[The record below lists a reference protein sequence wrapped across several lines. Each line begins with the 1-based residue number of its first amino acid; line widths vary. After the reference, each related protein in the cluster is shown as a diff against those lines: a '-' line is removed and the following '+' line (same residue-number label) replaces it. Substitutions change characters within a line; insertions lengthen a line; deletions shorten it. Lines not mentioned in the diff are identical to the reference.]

1 MQDRVHHF
9 VCRERRFASANWRF
23 SGFVEARPWIREA
36 LPGGAA
42 DVWIRHGWG
51 APNPGGN
58 THGCPCSPG
67 GRQTADSWGIQGADG
82 SGAQPVSRRR
92 LRGFRPG
99 FADWACCGA
108 PGERER
114 RIPGARRA
122 RGVYI
127 DTALMRR
134 ARGSL
139 ENARRA
145 PPVRSCGGV
154 FVRRRRRLCRTKPGC
169 RPCVTR
175 QGEAPPYYGVALLRR
190 IGGAGAR
197 PASLPGSRGFRFEIE
212 DCGFYGA
219 PGEFAGESRF
229 GNGWKRRCPRG
240 GALLT
245 WVRHGCGAPE
255 FAANRMV
262 RCPRSTEG
270 EAIWLGMTAGRD
282 RAR

>member
-9 VCRERRFASANWRF
+9 VCRERRFVSANWRF
-23 SGFVEARPWIREA
+23 LGFAEARPWIRGA

-51 APNPGGN
+51 APKPGGN
-58 THGCPCSPG
+58 THGRPCSPE
-67 GRQTADSWGIQGADG
+67 RWRTVDSWGIQGADG

-108 PGERER
+108 PGEWER

-139 ENARRA
+139 ETHGA
-145 PPVRSCGGV
+145 
-154 FVRRRRRLCRTKPGC
+154 RRRRAHAAVCSCVGAGACAGRNRAAGHALPG
-169 RPCVTR
+169 RVKRGRAARVP
-175 QGEAPPYYGVALLRR
+175 VAG

-197 PASLPGSRGFRFEIE
+197 SASQPGLRGFRFEIE

-219 PGEFAGESRF
+219 SGECAGESRA
-229 GNGWKRRCPRG
+229 GTSRERRCPRG
-240 GALLT
+240 GALPT

-255 FAANRMV
+255 FAGKRML
-262 RCPRSTEG
+262 CSPRSTEG
-270 EAIWLGMTAGRD
+270 ETIWLGMTAGRG